1 MAGAGGVAG
10 ATGGSAGAT
19 GAAGAPVH
27 PTGNSTGC
35 NVAPPSNDHAT
46 GFVIHNLAVP
56 ACTGTV
62 TNKCIA
68 PAFAPGGALAQTNQ
82 GFDFTKRNYAVR
94 LPTDYD
100 DTKSYPLIVEG
111 GGCGGGPT
119 ESGGGMTAGEGAGDA
134 IRIGLSYVSMCFA
147 DGGNSCAGTPANQP
161 QCVNTPEV
169 PYFYAMLADVEAKY
183 CVDKSKVYMGGYSS
197 GGWETFTVGCAAAE
211 VLRGIVTENGGLRND
226 RPACTGPIPALMV
239 AGTADTDNPIGPL
252 VMGMAYAPSGLSV
265 TEVNADILSLDS
277 NGTAPARDAILARN
291 GCVGTATA
299 AYDPAYPLCVKYT
312 GCPTSAPVVWCP
324 ITGAGHA
331 PLSYQGIN
339 YAPGSVAGN
348 SLMWKFLTTLP

>member
-1 MAGAGGVAG
+1 M
-10 ATGGSAGAT
+10 

-35 NVAPPSNDHAT
+35 NMAPPANDHAT
-46 GFVIHNLAVP
+46 GFVLHSLAVP
-56 ACTGTV
+56 ACAGTV
-62 TNKCIA
+62 TNKCVA
-68 PAFAPGGALAQTNQ
+68 PAFAPGGALAQSND
-82 GFDFTKRNYAVR
+82 GYDFTKRNYAVR
-94 LPTDYD
+94 LPTGYTN
-100 DTKSYPLIVEG
+100 TKSYPVIVEG
-111 GGCGGGPT
+111 GGCGGGPA

-134 IRIGLSYVSMCFA
+134 IRIGLSYVNMCFA

-161 QCVNTPEV
+161 ECVNTPEV
-169 PYFYAMLADVEAKY
+169 PYFYAMLADVESKY
-183 CVDKSKVYMGGYSS
+183 CVDKSQVYMGGYSS

-211 VLRGIVTENGGLRND
+211 VLRGIVTENGGLRHN
-226 RPACTGPIPALMV
+226 RPTCTGPIPALMV
-239 AGTADTDNPIGPL
+239 AGATDSDNPIGPL
-252 VMGMAYAPSGLSV
+252 VMDMAYAPANMTV
-265 TEVNADILSLDS
+265 AEVNADILSLDS

-312 GCPTSAPVVWCP
+312 GCPASAPVVWCP

-331 PLSYQGIN
+331 PLQYQGIN

-348 SLMWKFLTTLP
+348 VLMWKFLTTLP